1 MLIKNIT
8 QTNGVMNSAMSCVS
22 AVIVTWYFSIQHKVC
37 QKYLL
42 RIYMTSIKMG
52 HQQRSYILYVLA
64 LALISILGQFLVPN
78 FIFIMLKLS
87 VKVSVQD
94 SQFLIIAG

>member
-1 MLIKNIT
+1 
-8 QTNGVMNSAMSCVS
+8 
-22 AVIVTWYFSIQHKVC
+22 
-37 QKYLL
+37 
-42 RIYMTSIKMG
+42 MG

-94 SQFLIIAG
+94 SQFLIVAG

>member
-1 MLIKNIT
+1 
-8 QTNGVMNSAMSCVS
+8 
-22 AVIVTWYFSIQHKVC
+22 
-37 QKYLL
+37 
-42 RIYMTSIKMG
+42 MG

-78 FIFIMLKLS
+78 FIFIMHKLY

-94 SQFLIIAG
+94 SQFLIVAG

>member
-1 MLIKNIT
+1 MCLSSDRDLVFLHTTQSLSEVSTENIYDL
-8 QTNGVMNSAMSCVS
+8 N
-22 AVIVTWYFSIQHKVC
+22 K
-37 QKYLL
+37 
-42 RIYMTSIKMG
+42 KMG

-87 VKVSVQD
+87 VKVSVQG
-94 SQFLIIAG
+94 SQFLIVAG

>member
-1 MLIKNIT
+1 MCLSSDRDLVFLHTTQSLSEVSTENIHDL
-8 QTNGVMNSAMSCVS
+8 NKKW
-22 AVIVTWYFSIQHKVC
+22 VTS
-37 QKYLL
+37 L
-42 RIYMTSIKMG
+42 
-52 HQQRSYILYVLA
+52 RSYILYVLA

-94 SQFLIIAG
+94 SQFLIVAG